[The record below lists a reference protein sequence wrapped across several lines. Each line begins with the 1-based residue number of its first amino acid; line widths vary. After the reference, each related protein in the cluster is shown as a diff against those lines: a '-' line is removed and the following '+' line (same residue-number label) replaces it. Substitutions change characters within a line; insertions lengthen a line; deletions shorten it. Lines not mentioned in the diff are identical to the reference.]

1 MGDGGGVEYNAV
13 CTAIYYAVL
22 IVSYWSLYIGLVY
35 NVRLLRYARTLDF
48 MDKRCLETVV

>member
-13 CTAIYYAVL
+13 CSAIYYAVL